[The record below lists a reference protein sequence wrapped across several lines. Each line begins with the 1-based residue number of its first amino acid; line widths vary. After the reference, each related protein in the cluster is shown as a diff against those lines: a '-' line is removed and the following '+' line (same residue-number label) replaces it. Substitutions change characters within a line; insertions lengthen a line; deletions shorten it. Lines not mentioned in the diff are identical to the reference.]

1 MHVISHVIPCNLKLK
16 HAQTKMSSIAL
27 IFHPPTIKLNL
38 ASSRHA
44 WLKILLSGYF
54 KYWPENSFG
63 LMAYIW
69 FFSLFIYLFTVDIL
83 PLYLMIELSLSWF
96 FWYIVVIY
104 TNQIFLL
111 LILSVNIDGN
121 ISLVY
126 IEGITIEIKKKQ
138 KKIKQCYDV

>member
-27 IFHPPTIKLNL
+27 IFLSPTIRLNL

-44 WLKILLSGYF
+44 WLKILLSAYF

-96 FWYIVVIY
+96 FSLIYCCNIYQPNFFIVNFISKYRQKYIIGIY
-104 TNQIFLL
+104 RENH
-111 LILSVNIDGN
+111 N
-121 ISLVY
+121 
-126 IEGITIEIKKKQ
+126 
-138 KKIKQCYDV
+138 